1 MRLSFDIKCEDH
13 ITQPAYRVLVNGEL
27 IAERDFVIPSAL
39 FSHYAFS
46 CDLDLPAGE
55 NKFTV
60 EAVNTD
66 VSFTQGQAWLG
77 EAKINHK
84 GGVFYNENT

>member
-27 IAERDFVIPSAL
+27 IAERDFVIPSDS
-39 FSHYAFS
+39 FSHYTFACS
-46 CDLDLPAGE
+46 LDLPQGE

-60 EAVNTD
+60 EAVNAD
-66 VSFTQGQAWLG
+66 VPFTLGAAWFNDV
-77 EAKINHK
+77 EIKHSN
-84 GGVFYNENT
+84 GVFYNENT